1 MARERVEFWDKLLCN
16 QPEYANRFTG
26 GTAAYDEALFRA
38 ICRSSGLKPP
48 TEEFHLELS
57 DKVTIEEMGSNPVA
71 QRFLEMLVRMR
82 GARRVLEVG
91 TFLGITTMCLAHAL
105 PPGGDVV
112 TFEKFDH
119 FAAIARRNFALNGF
133 MDRITLIE
141 GDAFDAV
148 GQLQPSDRFDVI
160 FIDGNKERYR
170 GYFEKLEPHLA
181 PHGLI
186 IIDDCF
192 FHGDALNDRP
202 ATEKG
207 AGVKA
212 FLDYAATR
220 DDYDRIALPL
230 SNGIMLMLKRD

>member
-1 MARERVEFWDKLLCN
+1 MTRQKLEFWDKLLCN
-16 QPEYANRFTG
+16 QPEYARDFTG
-26 GTAAYDEALFRA
+26 IPASYHAALYQA
-38 ICRSSGLKPP
+38 ICRSSGLNVP
-48 TEEFHLELS
+48 TEEFRLELS
-57 DKVTIEEMGSNPVA
+57 DKVTIEEIGSNPVA

-91 TFLGITTMCLAHAL
+91 TFLGITSMCLARAL
-105 PPGGDVV
+105 PPDGDVV

-119 FAAIARRNFALNGF
+119 FAAIARKNFALNGYS
-133 MDRITLIE
+133 DKITLIE

-148 GQLQPSDRFDVI
+148 DRLRPSDRFDVI

-181 PHGLI
+181 PQGLM

-192 FHGDALNDRP
+192 FHGDAINEHP
-202 ATEKG
+202 TTEKG

-220 DDYDRIALPL
+220 ADYDRIALPL